1 MQVSFWYLWLGVR
14 GEAGGRLS
22 YYHWYKYQYQM
33 CNCIKSTCGGR
44 CGGDGG
50 GGCGGGSSS
59 SSSSMISKSRSRS
72 SINIRFDAAGV
83 GPKGQG
89 LSQFKN
95 VEA

>member
-1 MQVSFWYLWLGVR
+1 MFNSITNSG
-14 GEAGGRLS
+14 GGR
-22 YYHWYKYQYQM
+22 Y
-33 CNCIKSTCGGR
+33 
-44 CGGDGG
+44 GGDGG
-50 GGCGGGSSS
+50 GGGGGSSS
-59 SSSSMISKSRSRS
+59 SRSRMNSRGRSRS